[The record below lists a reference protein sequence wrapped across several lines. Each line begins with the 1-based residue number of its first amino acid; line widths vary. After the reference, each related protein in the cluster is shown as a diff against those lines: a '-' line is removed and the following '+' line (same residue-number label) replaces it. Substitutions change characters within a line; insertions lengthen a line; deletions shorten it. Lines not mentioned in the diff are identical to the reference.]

1 MPMPRAVLATAL
13 AALLSAGCERSP
25 QPAAG
30 GPPEPAPA
38 PAAPAPEAPPGTA
51 PAPSSDAP
59 GAAPAEVPSPAQPA
73 AAPSDPGPAAA
84 FTVLRDPVALEPG
97 GATLPLALQGE
108 TVVDPGAHFRLD
120 LTVASADA
128 RLALLDAN
136 DAAVAAAGTHDVG
149 ATTRLTLSPSE
160 PLRPGSRYTLRLD
173 GASTREFHDAAGKA
187 YAPAGLTVLVAG
199 TPPPPEPKAQP
210 KRKRRAR

>member
-25 QPAAG
+25 QPAG
-30 GPPEPAPA
+30 GSPAEPA
-38 PAAPAPEAPPGTA
+38 PAAPAAPPAAA
-51 PAPSSDAP
+51 PAASPAAP
-59 GAAPAEVPSPAQPA
+59 GAAAPAPAEAPSPAQPA
-73 AAPSDPGPAAA
+73 AAPGPAGA

-97 GATLPLALQGE
+97 GATLPLALEAE

-128 RLALLDAN
+128 RLVLLDPN

-173 GASTREFHDAAGKA
+173 GATTREFHDAAGKA
-187 YAPAGLTVLVAG
+187 YAPAGLTVLIAG
-199 TPPPPEPKAQP
+199 TPPPPEPKPQP
-210 KRKRRAR
+210 AKRKRRAR